1 MLKPYQTVFFAL
13 ALSSAALAQTSSRA
27 DWPKSLSMGMIPTD
41 GEAETLKG
49 FKSLEEY
56 LSKKLGVPV
65 TMKVGRD
72 YASVTSDMGK
82 GDLDFAYF
90 GPASYISAAAT
101 DGAETLVKENAV
113 TSGTGYYSL
122 IISKAD
128 SKLETLADLKGRSF
142 ALVDTKSTSGYL
154 VPMVYFLQRQKIK
167 PEEYFKSVTNSGS
180 HNNSILAVFN
190 GKVDAAAV
198 SSLELQKSVAQAQVK
213 QADFNILWR
222 SDPIP
227 PATIAVHKPLPTSLK
242 TALKRALLSYR
253 GDTLKY
259 LKLVGFVESKDSD
272 YDGVRDLEAF
282 RKQLQK

>member
-1 MLKPYQTVFFAL
+1 MKFYPTILFAL
-13 ALSSAALAQTSSRA
+13 ALSSAALAQTTHA

-65 TMKVGRD
+65 TMKVGKD

-82 GDLDFAYF
+82 GDLNFAYF

-101 DGAETLVKENAV
+101 AGAETLVKENAV
-113 TSGTGYYSL
+113 TSGTGYNSL
-122 IISKAD
+122 IVSKVG
-128 SKLETLADLKGRSF
+128 SKLETLADLKGKSF

-154 VPMVYFLQRQKIK
+154 VPMVYFMQKLKIK
-167 PEEYFKSVTNSGS
+167 PESYFRSITFSES
-180 HNNSILAVFN
+180 HDNSIQAVFR
-190 GKVDAAAV
+190 GRVDAAAV
-198 SSLELQKSVAQAQVK
+198 SSLELQKSIAQGQVK

-227 PATIAVHKPLPTSLK
+227 SATIAVHKLLPTSLK
-242 TALKRALLSYR
+242 TALKEALLEYL
-253 GDTLKY
+253 GETLKY
-259 LKLVGFVESKDSD
+259 LKLVNFVTSQDSD
-272 YDGVRDLEAF
+272 YDGVRELETF